1 MFDLVETYRAKLDYP
16 VEVVER
22 TPETFTPLVRAAE
35 LYAHRSQCLGKPF
48 QLLRHRGRTY
58 ALVAVSTTPFGWL
71 SRIVSGLGQGY
82 SAQQKF
88 RVWGYFDVDVATVS
102 LGPGSVLI
110 VDATRFGANNI
121 EVGLCRYMY
130 QEPSPP
136 TK

>member
-22 TPETFTPLVRAAE
+22 TPEAFTPLVRGAE

-82 SAQQKF
+82 SMQQKF
-88 RVWGYFDVDVATVS
+88 RVWGYFDVDVMTV
-102 LGPGSVLI
+102 LLAPGSVLI
-110 VDATRFGANNI
+110 VDSTRFGSNSI
-121 EVGLCRYMY
+121 DIGLCRYMY
-130 QEPSPP
+130 EEPPKR
-136 TK
+136 TR